1 MGDWTIIVVGVAIA
15 VFCGAAGWF
24 LNNRFGRKSLEAAI
38 KRADETIRN
47 ARREAE
53 KAKRAGVLEVKQEIL
68 ARRNKA
74 DRDLRSRRGQLQKRE
89 RDLKA
94 SIQARQEEQA
104 ALDRAQEEIREGQ
117 AGVADQEREL
127 ETERERLA
135 RLNDEQNEASRWLLM

>member
-1 MGDWTIIVVGVAIA
+1 MVGWAVIVGMAIVGL
-15 VFCGAAGWF
+15 GGLAGWF
-24 LNNRFGRKSLEAAI
+24 LNNRFGRLSLEAAT
-38 KRADETIRN
+38 KRTDETIRN

-53 KAKRAGVLEVKQEIL
+53 KAKRAGILEVKQEIL

-104 ALDRAQEEIREGQ
+104 RLDRAQEEIKDGES
-117 AGVADQEREL
+117 
-127 ETERERLA
+127 RLA
-135 RLNDEQNEASRWLLM
+135 AERKDL